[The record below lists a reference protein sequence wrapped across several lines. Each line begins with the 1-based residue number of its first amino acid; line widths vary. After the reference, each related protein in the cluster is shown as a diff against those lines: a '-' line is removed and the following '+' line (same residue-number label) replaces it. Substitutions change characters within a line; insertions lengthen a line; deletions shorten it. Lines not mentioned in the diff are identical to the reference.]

1 MPTQLDMKGQL
12 NMKSQLD
19 IESRVQRSPSPLASR
34 VGDDLVLFNARR
46 GMYYGVPVVGRRIWD
61 LMEDQVTVSAI
72 CDQLMQ
78 EFSVERDA
86 CESEVLDFIGQ
97 LEAEELVVKL

>member
-1 MPTQLDMKGQL
+1 
-12 NMKSQLD
+12 
-19 IESRVQRSPSPLASR
+19 VQRSPSPLASR
-34 VGDDLVLFNARR
+34 VGDDLVLFSVNR

-72 CDQLMQ
+72 CDQLME
-78 EFSVERDA
+78 EFSVDREA

-97 LEAEELVVKL
+97 LEAEALVVKL